1 MRDIPCSSGSCCRQP
16 APSVRSWMHNRLSR
30 QCGVAV
36 LLMIVVM
43 AGCGYRRP
51 QRIPT
56 TGTVRLDGKEVA
68 GASLVF
74 IPTGGGRM
82 AMATSDE
89 QGFFAVSSFGGNDG
103 LPPGTYRVLVARQ
116 ALTAKA
122 ARRAER
128 LGEKGAVGDDGKA
141 TAVEFEEQDYENL
154 LPPQYADPEVTP
166 LVLDISSGGSH
177 LEILLQAAG
186 D

>member
-1 MRDIPCSSGSCCRQP
+1 MI
-16 APSVRSWMHNRLSR
+16 
-30 QCGVAV
+30 AV
-36 LLMIVVM
+36 L

-56 TGTVRLDGKEVA
+56 TGTVRLDGKEVS

-89 QGFFAVSSFGGNDG
+89 QGAFSVSSFGGNDG
-103 LPPGTYRVLVARQ
+103 LPPGTYRIVVTKQ

-122 ARRAER
+122 AKRADR
-128 LGEKGAVGDDGKA
+128 LREQGSVGDDGKA

-154 LPPQYADPEVTP
+154 LPLQYADPESTP
-166 LVLDISSGGSH
+166 LVIDISSGGSP
-177 LEILLQAAG
+177 LEILLQAAPE
-186 D
+186 